1 MTRPF
6 KGSLSGVYF
15 DIPELDDPADIEAA
29 FANFADTIPASPVV
43 MTTKT
48 VRADV
53 NPAEPNT
60 LYVFEGSAPHT
71 VFLAPGQADADKIS
85 ILQLQNDPIT
95 VNPNGVNFQGPTATS
110 TQFSALTI
118 MWQAAEG
125 RWVGSPFFSSGV
137 LPPASIGGEI
147 VDLLGRRYHVFR
159 NPGQEFFYAHK
170 DMTVDV
176 LLVGPGGDGA
186 PQGALAGDG
195 GRGGQVVTGQAHVDL
210 MQSFPVAVGANGFPS
225 VFRSLTAA
233 PGADG
238 VVDTVTPVDA
248 PYSLPAD
255 IAQVLGYTTVGGS
268 GQADS
273 GPVTPSTYGKGGSGA
288 YKMLTPVAR
297 PYTLINHAG
306 SPGSPGTPGTP
317 DQRICVGANPTY
329 GTEPV
334 QGANQTPYC
343 PATWSYAHTDC
354 SGVWCKHSDGRFE
367 RNGWLGGC
375 PAEGGWWGCN
385 CGACCTNQ
393 QVQTGWNCDGRAG
406 SLDGS
411 QCCYTQPGTPGTPG
425 TPSTPG
431 WTETRYEACPSGYT
445 ESNTM
450 CVDPRSAGPGQGGD
464 GVGVVSYVW
473 P

>member
-1 MTRPF
+1 MTRQF
-6 KGSLSGVYF
+6 QGAMSGVYF

-29 FANFADTIPASPVV
+29 FSNFADTIPASPVV

-48 VRADV
+48 VTADV

-147 VDLLGRRYHVFR
+147 VDLLGRRYHVFK

-170 DMTVDV
+170 DMNVDV
-176 LLVGPGGDGA
+176 FLVGPGGDGA
-186 PQGALAGDG
+186 PEGALAGDG

-210 MQSFPVAVGANGFPS
+210 MQSFGVTVGANGVPS

-255 IAQVLGYTTVGGS
+255 LAQVLGYTTVGGS

-273 GPVTPSTYGKGGSGA
+273 GPVTPSTYGKGGGGA
-288 YKMLTPVAR
+288 FKTIAAVAR
-297 PYTLINHAG
+297 PSHVVNHPGSPGSPDYWIETKAAWTETVQTGTKETHHLGDICNNGQCPPGWWCSGGTLNSCQTVTHDPVYSTINHPAEGYYGGG
-306 SPGSPGTPGTP
+306 SPGSPG
-317 DQRICVGANPTY
+317 
-329 GTEPV
+329 
-334 QGANQTPYC
+334 
-343 PATWSYAHTDC
+343 WSET
-354 SGVWCKHSDGRFE
+354 VWD
-367 RNGWLGGC
+367 
-375 PAEGGWWGCN
+375 P
-385 CGACCTNQ
+385 
-393 QVQTGWNCDGRAG
+393 
-406 SLDGS
+406 
-411 QCCYTQPGTPGTPG
+411 
-425 TPSTPG
+425 
-431 WTETRYEACPSGYT
+431 CPSGYKVGSDT
-445 ESNTM
+445 TT
-450 CVDPRSAGPGQGGD
+450 CVDARGVGPGEGGD
-464 GVGVVSYVW
+464 GVAVISY
-473 P
+473 PTP

>member
-1 MTRPF
+1 MTRQF
-6 KGSLSGVYF
+6 QGSLSGVYF

-48 VRADV
+48 VTADV

-71 VFLAPGQADADKIS
+71 VFLAPGQNDADKIS

-255 IAQVLGYTTVGGS
+255 LAQVLGYTTVGGS

-273 GPVTPSTYGKGGSGA
+273 GPAGPSTYGKGGSGA
-288 YKMLTPVAR
+288 FKTIAPVAR
-297 PYTLINHAG
+297 PSHVVNHPGSPGGSYWVETKPAWSETVKTKDPWTQMGDPCVSGQCPPGWRCGVSGQIAMGVTYNCFYDHPAQYTTVHHPAEG
-306 SPGSPGTPGTP
+306 YYATSPGSPG
-317 DQRICVGANPTY
+317 
-329 GTEPV
+329 
-334 QGANQTPYC
+334 
-343 PATWSYAHTDC
+343 WSET
-354 SGVWCKHSDGRFE
+354 VWD
-367 RNGWLGGC
+367 
-375 PAEGGWWGCN
+375 P
-385 CGACCTNQ
+385 
-393 QVQTGWNCDGRAG
+393 
-406 SLDGS
+406 
-411 QCCYTQPGTPGTPG
+411 
-425 TPSTPG
+425 
-431 WTETRYEACPSGYT
+431 CPSGYKVGSDT
-445 ESNTM
+445 TT
-450 CVDPRSAGPGQGGD
+450 CVDARGVGPGQGGD
-464 GVGVVSYVW
+464 GVVVISY
-473 P
+473 PTP